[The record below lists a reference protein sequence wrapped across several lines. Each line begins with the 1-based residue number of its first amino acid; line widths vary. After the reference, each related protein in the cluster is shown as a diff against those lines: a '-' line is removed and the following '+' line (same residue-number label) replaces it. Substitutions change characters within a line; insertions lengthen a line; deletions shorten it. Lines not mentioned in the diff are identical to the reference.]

1 MFKQRTFSQKKSSN
15 LKTEVKME
23 LRELNEKDLESLI
36 KLYEQLDDAN
46 GNFTAED
53 ARKIWKTEIEGNKK
67 IKYFGAVEN
76 GKVISTCY
84 CLIIPN
90 LTRLGSSIAFVEN
103 VVTDSEY
110 RGQGLGRKVMEMAIE
125 FARENNCYKVIL
137 QSASFRKEAHQF
149 YKNLGFDGESKKAF
163 IMKLKDY

>member
-1 MFKQRTFSQKKSSN
+1 MQKKSSN

-36 KLYEQLDDAN
+36 KLYEQLDDAI

-90 LTRLGSSIAFVEN
+90 LTHLGSSIAFVEN

-110 RGQGLGRKVMEMAIE
+110 RWQGLAVKSWKWQLSLPANITVTKLFCKVPALEKKPIS
-125 FARENNCYKVIL
+125 FIKIL
-137 QSASFRKEAHQF
+137 ASTA
-149 YKNLGFDGESKKAF
+149 NLKK
-163 IMKLKDY
+163 LLS

>member
-1 MFKQRTFSQKKSSN
+1 MMF
-15 LKTEVKME
+15 
-23 LRELNEKDLESLI
+23 
-36 KLYEQLDDAN
+36 A
-46 GNFTAED
+46 
-53 ARKIWKTEIEGNKK
+53 
-67 IKYFGAVEN
+67 
-76 GKVISTCY
+76 
-84 CLIIPN
+84 IIPN

-110 RGQGLGRKVMEMAIE
+110 RGQGLGRKVMEKAID
-125 FARENNCYKVIL
+125 FARKNNCYKVIL

>member
-1 MFKQRTFSQKKSSN
+1 
-15 LKTEVKME
+15 ME
-23 LRELNEKDLESLI
+23 LRELNENDLESLI
-36 KLYEQLDDAN
+36 KLYEQLDGAN
-46 GNFTAED
+46 GDFTAED
-53 ARKIWKTEIEGNKK
+53 ARKIWKSEIEGNKK
-67 IKYFGAVEN
+67 IKYFGVVEN
-76 GKVISTCY
+76 EKVVSTCY
-84 CLIIPN
+84 CMIIPN

>member
-1 MFKQRTFSQKKSSN
+1 MQKKSSN
-15 LKTEVKME
+15 FKTEVKMV

>member
-1 MFKQRTFSQKKSSN
+1 
-15 LKTEVKME
+15 ME
-23 LRELNEKDLESLI
+23 LRELNENDLESLI
-36 KLYEQLDDAN
+36 KLYEQLDGAN
-46 GNFTAED
+46 GNFTAEE
-53 ARKIWKTEIEGNKK
+53 ARKIWESEIEGNKK
-67 IKYFGAVEN
+67 IKYFGAVEK

-84 CLIIPN
+84 CMIIPN

-110 RGQGLGRKVMEMAIE
+110 RGQGLGRKVMEKAID
-125 FARENNCYKVIL
+125 FARENDCYKVIL

>member
-1 MFKQRTFSQKKSSN
+1 
-15 LKTEVKME
+15 ME

-46 GNFTAED
+46 GDFTAED
-53 ARKIWKTEIEGNKK
+53 ARIIWKDEIEGNKK
-67 IKYFGAVEN
+67 IKYFGAVEK

-103 VVTDSEY
+103 VVTDKEY

>member
-1 MFKQRTFSQKKSSN
+1 MFKHRAFLQKESSN
-15 LKTEVKME
+15 FKTEAKME

-36 KLYEQLDDAN
+36 KLYEQLDGAN
-46 GNFTAED
+46 GNYSVED
-53 ARKIWKTEIEGNKK
+53 ARKIWESEIKGNKK

-76 GKVISTCY
+76 DKVVSTCY

-103 VVTDSEY
+103 VVTDKKY
-110 RGQGLGRKVMEMAIE
+110 RGQGLGRKVMEMAIK

-149 YKNLGFDGESKKAF
+149 YKNLGFDGKSKKAF

>member
-1 MFKQRTFSQKKSSN
+1 MQKKSSN

-67 IKYFGAVEN
+67 IKYYGAVEN

>member
-1 MFKQRTFSQKKSSN
+1 
-15 LKTEVKME
+15 ME
-23 LRELNEKDLESLI
+23 LRELHENDLESLI
-36 KLYEQLDDAN
+36 KLYEQLDGTN
-46 GNFTAED
+46 GEFTAED
-53 ARKIWKTEIEGNKK
+53 ARKIWKAEIEGNRK

-76 GKVISTCY
+76 RKVISTCY

-110 RGQGLGRKVMEMAIE
+110 RGQGLGRKVMEKAID
-125 FARENNCYKVIL
+125 FARKNNCYKVIL

>member
-1 MFKQRTFSQKKSSN
+1 MQKKSSN

-36 KLYEQLDDAN
+36 KLYKQLDGAN

>member
-1 MFKQRTFSQKKSSN
+1 
-15 LKTEVKME
+15 ME

-36 KLYEQLDDAN
+36 KLYEQLDGAN
-46 GNFTAED
+46 GDFTAED
-53 ARKIWKTEIEGNKK
+53 ARKIWKAEIERNKK

-103 VVTDSEY
+103 VVTDKEH

-125 FARENNCYKVIL
+125 FARKNNCYKVIL

>member
-1 MFKQRTFSQKKSSN
+1 M
-15 LKTEVKME
+15 V
-23 LRELNEKDLESLI
+23 LRELNENDLESLI
-36 KLYEQLDDAN
+36 KLYEQLDGAN
-46 GNFTAED
+46 GDFTAED
-53 ARKIWKTEIEGNKK
+53 ARKIWKAEIEVNKK

-76 GKVISTCY
+76 EKVVSTCY

>member
-1 MFKQRTFSQKKSSN
+1 MQKKSSN

-36 KLYEQLDDAN
+36 KLYKQLDDTN
-46 GNFTAED
+46 NDFTAED

-110 RGQGLGRKVMEMAIE
+110 RGQRLGRKVMEMAIE

>member
-1 MFKQRTFSQKKSSN
+1 M
-15 LKTEVKME
+15 V

-163 IMKLKDY
+163 TMKLKDY

>member
-1 MFKQRTFSQKKSSN
+1 
-15 LKTEVKME
+15 ME

-149 YKNLGFDGESKKAF
+149 YKNLGFDDESKKAF
-163 IMKLKDY
+163 IMKLKDN

>member
-1 MFKQRTFSQKKSSN
+1 
-15 LKTEVKME
+15 ME
-23 LRELNEKDLESLI
+23 IRELNEGDLESLI
-36 KLYEQLDDAN
+36 KLYEQLDGAN
-46 GNFTAED
+46 GNYTAED
-53 ARKIWKTEIEGNKK
+53 ARQIWKDEIEGNKK
-67 IKYFGAVEN
+67 IKYFGVVEN

-84 CLIIPN
+84 VLIIPN

-103 VVTDSEY
+103 VVTDKAF
-110 RGQGLGRKVMEMAIE
+110 RGQGLGRKIMEKAID
-125 FARENNCYKVIL
+125 FARQNNCYKVIL

>member
-1 MFKQRTFSQKKSSN
+1 
-15 LKTEVKME
+15 ME
-23 LRELNEKDLESLI
+23 LRELNENDLESLI
-36 KLYEQLDDAN
+36 KLYEQLDGAN
-46 GNFTAED
+46 GDFTAED
-53 ARKIWKTEIEGNKK
+53 AHKIWQQEIEGNKK
-67 IKYFGAVEN
+67 IKYFGVVEN

-103 VVTDSEY
+103 VITDSEY
-110 RGQGLGRKVMEMAIE
+110 RGQGLGRKVMEKAIE

-163 IMKLKDY
+163 ILKLKDY

>member
-1 MFKQRTFSQKKSSN
+1 
-15 LKTEVKME
+15 ME
-23 LRELNEKDLESLI
+23 LRELNENDLESLI
-36 KLYEQLDDAN
+36 KLYEQLDGAN
-46 GNFTAED
+46 GEYSVED
-53 ARKIWKTEIEGNKK
+53 ARKIWQQEIEGNKK
-67 IKYFGAVEN
+67 IKYFGVIEN

-103 VVTDSEY
+103 VVTDKEY
-110 RGQGLGRKVMEMAIE
+110 RGQGLGRKVMEKAID

-163 IMKLKDY
+163 ILKLKDY

>member
-1 MFKQRTFSQKKSSN
+1 
-15 LKTEVKME
+15 ME

-36 KLYEQLDDAN
+36 KLYEQLDGAN
-46 GNFTAED
+46 GDFTAED
-53 ARKIWKTEIEGNKK
+53 ARKIWRQEIEGNKK

>member
-1 MFKQRTFSQKKSSN
+1 
-15 LKTEVKME
+15 ME
-23 LRELNEKDLESLI
+23 LRELNENDLESLI
-36 KLYEQLDDAN
+36 KLYEQLDGAN
-46 GNFTAED
+46 GDFTAED
-53 ARKIWKTEIEGNKK
+53 ARKIWKDEIEGDKK

-90 LTRLGSSIAFVEN
+90 LTRLGSSIAFIEN
-103 VVTDSEY
+103 VVTDNEY
-110 RGQGLGRKVMEMAIE
+110 RGQGLGRRVMEMAIE
-125 FARENNCYKVIL
+125 FARKNNCYKVIL

-163 IMKLKDY
+163 ILKLKDY